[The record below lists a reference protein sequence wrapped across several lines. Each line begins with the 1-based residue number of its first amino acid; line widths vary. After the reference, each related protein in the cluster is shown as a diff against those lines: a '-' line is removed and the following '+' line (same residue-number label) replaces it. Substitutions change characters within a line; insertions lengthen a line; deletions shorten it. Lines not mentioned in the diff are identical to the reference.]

1 MKQSPYRR
9 EKKALNAEMNVVPYI
24 DVMLV
29 LLVIFMVTAPMLIT
43 GVDVDLPKE
52 QTNTMSQSQLPVI
65 VSLTGSGEIFISY
78 ENNIDL
84 PISSPTPLLK
94 LLPLL
99 PLRSRKSVR
108 SEISLVLSS
117 RKLSRSAPPKR
128 KTGNKALNMKKSG
141 TKRIP
146 PRRLFTAGSRRQ
158 LNLLIRSSRTL
169 ASRRSLMRRRLAI
182 LTKP

>member
-29 LLVIFMVTAPMLIT
+29 LLVIFMVTAPMPIT

-84 PISSPTPLLK
+84 PISEPELIDTLSNLQNQSSEVGAQPLQVMINADQNNQYGAIMTLMATLQQAGIQK
-94 LLPLL
+94 VGLLTGAPL
-99 PLRSRKSVR
+99 PAP
-108 SEISLVLSS
+108 SL
-117 RKLSRSAPPKR
+117 
-128 KTGNKALNMKKSG
+128 
-141 TKRIP
+141 
-146 PRRLFTAGSRRQ
+146 
-158 LNLLIRSSRTL
+158 
-169 ASRRSLMRRRLAI
+169 
-182 LTKP
+182 

>member
-65 VSLTGSGEIFISY
+65 VSLTGNGEIFISY
-78 ENNIDL
+78 DSNVDVPVSEPELIDTLATLQSQSSDAGAQPVQVMINADQNNQYGAIMTL
-84 PISSPTPLLK
+84 MATLQQAGIQKVGLLTGAPLPTP
-94 LLPLL
+94 
-99 PLRSRKSVR
+99 
-108 SEISLVLSS
+108 
-117 RKLSRSAPPKR
+117 
-128 KTGNKALNMKKSG
+128 
-141 TKRIP
+141 
-146 PRRLFTAGSRRQ
+146 
-158 LNLLIRSSRTL
+158 TL
-169 ASRRSLMRRRLAI
+169 
-182 LTKP
+182 

>member
-52 QTNTMSQSQLPVI
+52 QTNPISQSQLPVI
-65 VSLTGSGEIFISY
+65 VSLTDSGEIFISY

-84 PISSPTPLLK
+84 PISEPELIDTLTNLQNQNTDAGAQPLQVMINADKNNQYGAIMTLMATLQQAGIQK
-94 LLPLL
+94 VGLLTGVPL
-99 PLRSRKSVR
+99 PAP
-108 SEISLVLSS
+108 SL
-117 RKLSRSAPPKR
+117 
-128 KTGNKALNMKKSG
+128 
-141 TKRIP
+141 
-146 PRRLFTAGSRRQ
+146 
-158 LNLLIRSSRTL
+158 
-169 ASRRSLMRRRLAI
+169 
-182 LTKP
+182 

>member
-65 VSLTGSGEIFISY
+65 VSLTDSGEIFISY

-84 PISSPTPLLK
+84 PISEPELIDTLSNLQTQSSEVGAQPLQVMINADQNNQYGAIMTLMATLQQAGIQK
-94 LLPLL
+94 VGLLTGAPL
-99 PLRSRKSVR
+99 PAP
-108 SEISLVLSS
+108 SL
-117 RKLSRSAPPKR
+117 
-128 KTGNKALNMKKSG
+128 
-141 TKRIP
+141 
-146 PRRLFTAGSRRQ
+146 
-158 LNLLIRSSRTL
+158 
-169 ASRRSLMRRRLAI
+169 
-182 LTKP
+182 

>member
-65 VSLTGSGEIFISY
+65 VSLTGNGEIFISY
-78 ENNIDL
+78 ESNVDL
-84 PISSPTPLLK
+84 PVSEPELIDTLSTLQNQSSDAGAQPVQVMINADQNNQYGAIMTLMATLQQAGIQKVGLLTGAPLPTP
-94 LLPLL
+94 
-99 PLRSRKSVR
+99 
-108 SEISLVLSS
+108 
-117 RKLSRSAPPKR
+117 A
-128 KTGNKALNMKKSG
+128 
-141 TKRIP
+141 
-146 PRRLFTAGSRRQ
+146 F
-158 LNLLIRSSRTL
+158 
-169 ASRRSLMRRRLAI
+169 
-182 LTKP
+182 

>member
-65 VSLTGSGEIFISY
+65 VSLTDSGEIFISY
-78 ENNIDL
+78 DNNIDL
-84 PISSPTPLLK
+84 PISEPELIDTLSNLQTQSSEVGAQPLQVMINADQNNQYGAIMTLMATLQQAGIQK
-94 LLPLL
+94 VGLLTGAPL
-99 PLRSRKSVR
+99 PA
-108 SEISLVLSS
+108 
-117 RKLSRSAPPKR
+117 SA
-128 KTGNKALNMKKSG
+128 L
-141 TKRIP
+141 
-146 PRRLFTAGSRRQ
+146 
-158 LNLLIRSSRTL
+158 
-169 ASRRSLMRRRLAI
+169 
-182 LTKP
+182 

>member
-65 VSLTGSGEIFISY
+65 VSLTDSGDIFISY
-78 ENNIDL
+78 EDNVDL
-84 PISSPTPLLK
+84 PISEPELIDTLSNLQNQSSDAGAQPLQVMINADQNNQYGAIMTLMATLQQAGIQKVGLLTGAPLPTP
-94 LLPLL
+94 
-99 PLRSRKSVR
+99 
-108 SEISLVLSS
+108 SL
-117 RKLSRSAPPKR
+117 
-128 KTGNKALNMKKSG
+128 
-141 TKRIP
+141 
-146 PRRLFTAGSRRQ
+146 
-158 LNLLIRSSRTL
+158 
-169 ASRRSLMRRRLAI
+169 
-182 LTKP
+182 

>member
-52 QTNTMSQSQLPVI
+52 QTNTISQSQLPVI
-65 VSLTGSGEIFISY
+65 VSLTDSGEIFISY

-84 PISSPTPLLK
+84 PISEPELIDTLTNLQNQNTDAGAQPLQVMINADKNNQYGAIMTLMATLQQADIQK
-94 LLPLL
+94 VGLLTGVPL
-99 PLRSRKSVR
+99 PAP
-108 SEISLVLSS
+108 SL
-117 RKLSRSAPPKR
+117 
-128 KTGNKALNMKKSG
+128 
-141 TKRIP
+141 
-146 PRRLFTAGSRRQ
+146 
-158 LNLLIRSSRTL
+158 
-169 ASRRSLMRRRLAI
+169 
-182 LTKP
+182 